1 MMALFNIRNPTLT
14 HHVLLLL
21 LPLLLPLLLLLLPL
35 LLLLLQS
42 LCSQTV
48 ELVFTAHPTQAFR
61 QSLLKK
67 YARVRGV
74 AGSCCVSICGQFC
87 CME

>member
-1 MMALFNIRNPTLT
+1 LNGDVAAVAAALSQVCFPVVTDC
-14 HHVLLLL
+14 
-21 LPLLLPLLLLLLPL
+21 PLLLLL
-35 LLLLLQS
+35 QT

-67 YARVRGV
+67 YARVSRSWQG
-74 AGSCCVSICGQFC
+74 
-87 CME
+87 